1 MKRTVATICAIACAA
16 TAGASWYWPFGSD
29 DEKVEQPRMSELMED
44 ASRLIDKASDY
55 ADDDK
60 IAEAIAE
67 YQKALAE
74 LERLEIENP
83 ERAATS
89 EFATVRNKK
98 AYVESA
104 IDSLLRDQARKNAK
118 AVAITNPTDLEKRYK
133 SLMDMKAQE
142 RAIKPQPSPSRKS
155 QETLASESGG
165 EADATGAKAAAKPV
179 ASAKPVSGAK
189 KKGQVKASQP
199 SIKELPKDK
208 RAVVMKVQACLA
220 KKDYAGARAATR
232 KFLAERPN
240 DATALNL
247 KALIETAE
255 GNFSMAEAT
264 LTQLINSNPRN
275 HHGYYNLAKLILQT
289 RGEAGKE
296 AARRYY
302 ENGREFCGGPVDPQ
316 LEEALK

>member
-1 MKRTVATICAIACAA
+1 MKRTIATICAVACAA

-29 DEKVEQPRMSELMED
+29 EEEVEKPRISELMED
-44 ASRLIDKASDY
+44 ASKLIDKASDY
-55 ADDDK
+55 ADDGK
-60 IAEAIAE
+60 VAEAIEE
-67 YQKALAE
+67 YQKAMAE

-83 ERAATS
+83 ERAKTS
-89 EFATVRNKK
+89 EFSTVRNKK
-98 AYVESA
+98 AYIESA
-104 IDSLLRDQARKNAK
+104 IDSLLLDQARRNAK
-118 AVAITNPTDLEKRYK
+118 AVAITDTTDLEKRYK
-133 SLMDMKAQE
+133 SMMETKAQE
-142 RAIKPQPSPSRKS
+142 RKIKPQPSPSRKS
-155 QETLASESGG
+155 QETLASEGA
-165 EADATGAKAAAKPV
+165 ADNKPQAPAKP
-179 ASAKPVSGAK
+179 APGAK
-189 KKGQVKASQP
+189 KKGQVNASQP
-199 SIKELPKDK
+199 SINDLPKDK
-208 RAVVMKVQACLA
+208 KAMVMKVQACLA
-220 KKDYAGARAATR
+220 KKDYAGAHAATK
-232 KFLAERPN
+232 KFLDERPN

-255 GNFSMAEAT
+255 RNFAAAEAT